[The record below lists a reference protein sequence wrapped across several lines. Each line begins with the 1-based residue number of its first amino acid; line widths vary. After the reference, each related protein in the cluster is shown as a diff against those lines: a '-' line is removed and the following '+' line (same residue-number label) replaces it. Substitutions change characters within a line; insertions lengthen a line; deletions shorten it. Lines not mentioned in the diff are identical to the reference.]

1 MAKKPARVQYAV
13 LPLRGEGDAT
23 EILMVTS
30 RETKR
35 WVIPKGWPQ
44 KKLAPHEAAAREAW
58 EEAGV
63 TGTVGTTP
71 IGEFK
76 YEKRLRSGKT
86 RLCRVLV
93 FLMRVD
99 HEHDYWPE
107 KRQRE
112 RTWFKPAA
120 AALAVQESGLTKLLL
135 EIAAPPPS

>member
-23 EILMVTS
+23 EILLVTS
-30 RETKR
+30 RETRR

-44 KKLAPHEAAAREAW
+44 KKLAPHAAAAREAW

-63 TGTVGTTP
+63 TGTVGTKP
-71 IGEFK
+71 IGEFLYDK
-76 YEKRLRSGKT
+76 VLKNGKT
-86 RLCRVLV
+86 ALCRVLV
-93 FLMRVD
+93 FDMRVA

-112 RTWFKPAA
+112 RSWFKPAE
-120 AALAVQESGLTKLLL
+120 AALAVQEAGLIQLLL
-135 EIAAPPPS
+135 KIAAPPA